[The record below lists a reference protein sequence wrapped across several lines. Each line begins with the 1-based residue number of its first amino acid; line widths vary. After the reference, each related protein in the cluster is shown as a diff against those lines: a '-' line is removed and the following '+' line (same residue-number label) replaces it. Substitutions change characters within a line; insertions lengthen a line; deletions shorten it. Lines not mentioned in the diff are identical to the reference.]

1 VALKDTIFSLSD
13 LIDLINKD
21 LIKSNKG
28 NKTASQRVRT
38 NTIKLEKIAKQYRK
52 ESIKQELKLL
62 KEYRRKKR
70 SAQKKA
76 KKNK

>member
-1 VALKDTIFSLSD
+1 VALKDTIFFLRD

-70 SAQKKA
+70 STQKKS